1 MKKSQLKQIITEV
14 LNEEY
19 QHDVITAYNLL
30 LTQLNSLIHNADS
43 YVVGRGVKNTNKV
56 SAEYEKI
63 LRELYI
69 KIRDDKDKLIPN
81 IKNNSN
87 PRWERGNRDGL
98 D

>member
-1 MKKSQLKQIITEV
+1 MKKSELKQIITEV

-19 QHDVITAYNLL
+19 QQDAITAYNLL
-30 LTQLNSLIHNADS
+30 LTQLNSLIHNANN
-43 YVVGRGVKNTNKV
+43 YVSGRGVKNTKMV
-56 SAEYEKI
+56 SEEYTKI

-69 KIRDDKDKLIPN
+69 KVRDDKNKLIPN
-81 IKNNSN
+81 TTNKSN